1 MIRRLSLL
9 SALVVIFMMAA
20 VGSVAAA
27 SSDTTNPN
35 VIHTSGS
42 GTVTGTP
49 DRVLITFSVQT
60 ENADVKTAQGDNA
73 ARMTQIV
80 NALVGTGISRDA
92 LKTTGY
98 TITPVYEDSTGIL
111 TPKVRTYQVS
121 NTLQLT
127 LSDVSR
133 AGEIIDLAVANGAN
147 QVSSIQ
153 FMLSDAQALALRGD
167 ALKKAVA
174 NARADADTVAGALG
188 VNITGLETIDISQGY
203 TPVVYANY
211 QMDSLSA
218 GKSAVPTPIQAGDV
232 TVTAQVSITYTYH

>member
-1 MIRRLSLL
+1 MIRRLYLL
-9 SALVVIFMMAA
+9 SVLVVIFMMAA
-20 VGSVAAA
+20 VCSVSAA

-35 VIHTSGS
+35 VIHSSGS

-49 DRVLITFSVQT
+49 DRVQITFSVQT
-60 ENADVKTAQGDNA
+60 ENADVKTAQEDNA
-73 ARMTQIV
+73 ARMTQII
-80 NALVGTGISRDA
+80 NALVGAGISRDA

-98 TITPVYEDSTGIL
+98 TITPVYEDSTGL
-111 TPKVRTYQVS
+111 MSPKVRTYQVT
-121 NTLQLT
+121 NTLQVT
-127 LSDVSR
+127 LGDVSR

-153 FMLSDAQALALRGD
+153 FMLSDAQALALRSD